1 MPAFSMMVRKPDE
14 GDRNRADRIR
24 AASSSYV
31 TTDEEIA
38 AQQAEARKRV
48 EDFRDGLDRLKSG
61 DGDSKDE
68 RKDNAPQDPE
78 ERREQRSKHNRPPT
92 GAGQGGASDEER
104 EE

>member
-1 MPAFSMMVRKPDE
+1 M
-14 GDRNRADRIR
+14 
-24 AASSSYV
+24 
-31 TTDEEIA
+31 
-38 AQQAEARKRV
+38 

-68 RKDNAPQDPE
+68 TKDNTHQDPE

-92 GAGQGGASDEER
+92 GAGQGGATDEER